1 MCPDHASAA
10 VENGYPTSG
19 LSATSDYNKRVGLRY
34 GTFETGIIR
43 FGLDPNG
50 QAWFVVDKPRRG
62 STSGRSVHLTK
73 EMARQ
78 MRDTLDAL
86 LQGKRHWGQPSR

>member
-1 MCPDHASAA
+1 MSRGNAPAA

-19 LSATSDYNKRVGLRY
+19 LTATSDYNKRAGFRY

-43 FGLDPNG
+43 FGRDPNG

-73 EMARQ
+73 EVARQ

-86 LQGKRHWGQPSR
+86 LKRRRYWGRP

>member
-1 MCPDHASAA
+1 MCPDNASAT

-19 LSATSDYNKRVGLRY
+19 LTATSDYNKKAGFRY

-43 FGLDPNG
+43 FGRDPNG
-50 QAWFVVDKPRRG
+50 QAWLVVDKPRRG

-73 EMARQ
+73 EVARE
-78 MRDTLDAL
+78 MRDALNAL
-86 LQGKRHWGQPSR
+86 LRRKQDWGRP

>member
-1 MCPDHASAA
+1 MSRGNAPAA

-19 LSATSDYNKRVGLRY
+19 LTATSDYNKRAGFRC

-43 FGLDPNG
+43 FGRDPNG

-73 EMARQ
+73 EVARQ

-86 LQGKRHWGQPSR
+86 LKRQRYWGRP

>member
-1 MCPDHASAA
+1 MFRGNDLAA

-19 LSATSDYNKRVGLRY
+19 LKATSDYNKRAGFQY

-43 FGLDPNG
+43 FGRDPNG
-50 QAWFVVDKPRRG
+50 QAWLVVDMPRRG
-62 STSGRSVHLTK
+62 STTGRSVHLTM
-73 EMARQ
+73 EVARQ

-86 LQGKRHWGQPSR
+86 LKSKPYWGRP

>member
-1 MCPDHASAA
+1 MCRGNASFT

-19 LSATSDYNKRVGLRY
+19 LKATSDYIKRAGFQY

-43 FGLDPNG
+43 FGRDPNG
-50 QAWFVVDKPRRG
+50 QAWLVVDQPRRG
-62 STSGRSVHLTK
+62 SSSGRSVHLTK
-73 EMARQ
+73 EVARQ

-86 LQGKRHWGQPSR
+86 LKRSNWGPR